1 MLDGLDNASS
11 EMEAAKVCLSLYYIL
26 IVASADMRR
35 MKGCL
40 GAI

>member
-11 EMEAAKVCLSLYYIL
+11 EMEAAKVCPSLYDIL

-35 MKGCL
+35 RKGCF
-40 GAI
+40 GTS